1 MIRTVSP
8 EGLPPVHVAVSG
20 DELAQS
26 LVASSKIFDIFNRF
40 NMKAKSVQTCLDVT
54 MSRLKLVG
62 AARAAVVGFPTR
74 VAESPKLSFLIFG
87 AQLRQ
92 RSQPPSNFDM
102 G

>member
-1 MIRTVSP
+1 MTY
-8 EGLPPVHVAVSG
+8 
-20 DELAQS
+20 
-26 LVASSKIFDIFNRF
+26 FDNPNRF
-40 NMKAKSVQTCLDVT
+40 NMKAKSVQTCLDLEVT